1 MLRVISI
8 ALALTGLFLISA
20 CQSEG
25 ETVEHDADGMTQ
37 QEQAPPPQDQQA
49 PQMQQQPGADMDISD
64 DDLRAFAEIDS
75 ELRMM
80 QEDARSQMID
90 VIENHGMT
98 LEEFQQHSQMQQ
110 QGMTDQ
116 IPEGDAQAIA
126 DINDEKQSIQETII
140 ESMET
145 LVEDHGMSVDEYEQ
159 LAMVINQNPDYQ
171 QRLMEMQQ

>member
-8 ALALTGLFLISA
+8 AMALTGLFLFSA

-25 ETVEHDADGMTQ
+25 ERVEHDADGMTQ
-37 QEQAPPPQDQQA
+37 QEQQAPPQDQQA
-49 PQMQQQPGADMDISD
+49 PQMQQQPDVDMDVSD
-64 DDLRAFAEIDS
+64 EDLRAFAEIDS

-80 QEDARSQMID
+80 QEDARNQMIE
-90 VIENHGMT
+90 VIENHGLT
-98 LEEFQQHSQMQQ
+98 LEEFQEHSQMQQ

-116 IPEGDAQAIA
+116 IPEGDVNAIA
-126 DINDEKQSIQETII
+126 DINDEMAGIQELMV

-145 LVEDHGMSVDEYEQ
+145 MVEDHGMSVEQYEQ